1 MKLFVNLFIY
11 AIIMFGSFQLG
22 MVVVNLIKSINNS
35 KGAIIIAVSLL
46 IAWTSVMAG
55 IMTSALLLSLVRGD
69 YIFEQIG

>member
-1 MKLFVNLFIY
+1 
-11 AIIMFGSFQLG
+11 MFGSFQLG